1 MKKPKTSTVIL
12 VLSILM
18 VVAYAIVDCVM
29 QFIMGFEISPTLTVA
44 WFAFW
49 GTEIIA
55 LASIKNTKTKN
66 QKETTEEVEK

>member
-12 VLSILM
+12 ILSIIM
-18 VVAYAIVDCVM
+18 ITIYAIVDFVM
-29 QFIMGFEISPTLTVA
+29 QFSLGFEVSPTLTVA

-66 QKETTEEVEK
+66 NKEDK

>member
-12 VLSILM
+12 VLSIIM
-18 VVAYAIVDCVM
+18 VVAYAIVDIVM
-29 QFIMGFEISPTLTVA
+29 QFTMAFEISPTLTVA

-49 GTEIIA
+49 GTEIVA

-66 QKETTEEVEK
+66 QKSEQEENK

>member
-1 MKKPKTSTVIL
+1 MKKKINKSDIIL
-12 VLSILM
+12 ILSILM
-18 VVAYAIVDCVM
+18 VVAYENVDIIM
-29 QFIMGFEISPTLTVA
+29 QFKMGFEVSSTLTVA

-66 QKETTEEVEK
+66 QKTE

>member
-12 VLSILM
+12 VLSIIM
-18 VVAYAIVDCVM
+18 ITIYAIVDFVM
-29 QFIMGFEISPTLTVA
+29 QFSLGFEVSPTLTVA

-49 GTEIIA
+49 GTEIVA

>member
-1 MKKPKTSTVIL
+1 MKKKINKSDIIL
-12 VLSILM
+12 ILSILM
-18 VVAYAIVDCVM
+18 VVAYAIVDFIM
-29 QFIMGFEISPTLTVA
+29 QFKMGFEVSSTLTVA

-66 QKETTEEVEK
+66 QKTEQEENK

>member
-1 MKKPKTSTVIL
+1 
-12 VLSILM
+12 
-18 VVAYAIVDCVM
+18 
-29 QFIMGFEISPTLTVA
+29 MGFEVSSTLTVA

-66 QKETTEEVEK
+66 QKTEQGENK